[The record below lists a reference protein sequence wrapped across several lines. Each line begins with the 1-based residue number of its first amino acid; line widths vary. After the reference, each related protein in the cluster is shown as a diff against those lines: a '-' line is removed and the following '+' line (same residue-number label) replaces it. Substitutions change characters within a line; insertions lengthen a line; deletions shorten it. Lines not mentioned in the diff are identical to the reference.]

1 MSEHQYYEFQTVDRP
16 LDKHQMGELRALSSR
31 ADITPTS
38 FVNVYNYG
46 DFRGDP
52 QKLMEKYFDAFVY
65 SANWG
70 TRTVMLRIP
79 RRLVEV
85 EALEPYFTGEA
96 NSLRIKPEHVILEF
110 NSNEEGGDWQEDDE
124 EWLSSM
130 LPLREDLIAGDLR
143 CLYLGWLI
151 GVQGDASEY
160 YEDEEVEPPVP
171 PGLREL
177 SPALKSF
184 ADFLRIDA
192 DLIEVAAPKD
202 TAALPSAPS
211 REDLSQWIAAL
222 PASEKTALLLRVM
235 EEDTPLIRRELLHRF
250 RHDKAGVERDSAAEP
265 QGAGR
270 TVGQLRAAFEEWSA
284 AKQRGKEARRAAD
297 QVRRDREKAEARA
310 KHLDAL
316 AKRTT
321 EAWKDVETLIATKLP
336 KEYDKAVQLLV
347 DLRDLAERESRGD
360 ETRARIQEVRGRHSR
375 KPTFIERLR
384 KAGLIG

>member
-1 MSEHQYYEFQTVDRP
+1 MSEHQYYEFRAVDRP
-16 LDKHQMGELRALSSR
+16 LDKQQMAELRALSSR
-31 ADITPTS
+31 ATITPTS

-52 QKLMEKYFDAFVY
+52 QRLMEKYFDAFVY

-110 NSNEEGGDWQEDDE
+110 NSNEDAGSWQADDE

-143 CLYLGWLI
+143 CLYLAWLI
-151 GVQGDASEY
+151 GVQGDENEF

-171 PGLREL
+171 PGLGEL
-177 SPALKSF
+177 SPSLKAF
-184 ADFLRIDA
+184 ADLLRIDA
-192 DLIEVAAPKD
+192 DLIEVAAPKEGG
-202 TAALPSAPS
+202 ALPSAPS
-211 REDLSQWIAAL
+211 REDLSHWIAAL
-222 PASEKTALLLRVM
+222 PASEKTALLVRVM
-235 EEDTPLIRRELLHRF
+235 EEEAFQLRRELLHRF
-250 RHDKAGVERDSAAEP
+250 RHAKGDSASES
-265 QGAGR
+265 QGTGR
-270 TVGQLRAAFEEWSA
+270 TVGQLRAAYEEWST
-284 AKQRGKEARRAAD
+284 AKQRTKETRRAAD
-297 QVRRDREKAEARA
+297 QARCDREKAEARA

-321 EAWKDVETLIATKLP
+321 DAWKDVETLIATKLP
-336 KEYDKAVQLLV
+336 KEYDKVVQLLV
-347 DLRDLAERESRGD
+347 DLRDLAVRAGKAG
-360 ETRARIQEVRGRHSR
+360 ETAARIQEVRERHSR
-375 KPTFIERLR
+375 KPTFIQRLK